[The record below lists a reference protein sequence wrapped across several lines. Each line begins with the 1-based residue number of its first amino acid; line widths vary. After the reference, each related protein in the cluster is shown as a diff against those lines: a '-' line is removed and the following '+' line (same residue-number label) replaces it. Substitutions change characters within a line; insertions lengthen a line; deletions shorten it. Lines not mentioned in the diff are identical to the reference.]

1 MTLSIAFDTD
11 VTDIVG
17 SCCASRARNADT
29 HVVHADAYVVVV
41 VVVVTDCVVTVT
53 GSLPRTPVCDVVAND
68 AIVATML
75 SSLDTGSTLTLCC
88 S

>member
-17 SCCASRARNADT
+17 SCCASRARKADN

-41 VVVVTDCVVTVT
+41 TPYAVTFT
-53 GSLPRTPVCDVVAND
+53 G
-68 AIVATML
+68 
-75 SSLDTGSTLTLCC
+75 
-88 S
+88 

>member
-17 SCCASRARNADT
+17 SCCASRARKADT

-41 VVVVTDCVVTVT
+41 SAHAVIVTVAQQQQKHEAAAAAV
-53 GSLPRTPVCDVVAND
+53 R
-68 AIVATML
+68 
-75 SSLDTGSTLTLCC
+75 
-88 S
+88 